1 MGEKIEF
8 DFIFLFPGK
17 NFSINFINS
26 WTNTMIYLYEN
37 GYTFAS
43 SFKYAPIVHEV
54 RNQLVASKIRTNK
67 DQSSVI
73 GNGRTNS
80 QTPFSGSVTA
90 KKVIFIDSDIVWSIE
105 DLEKILHTD
114 KDIMCGPYFLESG
127 QDMCIVD
134 KDGLFMDM
142 SKIKDKTEIFEILSG
157 GLGFVSVNFEVLE
170 KIKFPWFNTLYLT
183 DEENGI
189 QFIGEDTFFFYR
201 AQEEGFKIYC
211 DPTIRIGHEK
221 PRTLVLLDYDQ
232 AH

>member
-1 MGEKIEF
+1 MKTEL
-8 DFIFLFPGK
+8 DYVFLFPGK
-17 NFSINFINS
+17 NFSINFMNS

-54 RNQLVASKIRTNK
+54 RNQLVAAKILNSSNQTSKIFNDRTNN
-67 DQSSVI
+67 QI
-73 GNGRTNS
+73 PFGNTIN
-80 QTPFSGSVTA
+80 A
-90 KKVIFIDSDIVWSIE
+90 KKVIFIDSDIVWNTE

-127 QDMCIVD
+127 TDMCIVD

-142 SKIKDKTEIFEILSG
+142 NKIKDEPEIFEILSG
-157 GLGFVSVNFEVLE
+157 GMGFVSVNYEVLE
-170 KIKFPWFNTLYLT
+170 KIGFPWFNTLYLK
-183 DEENGI
+183 DEDGGV

-201 AQEEGFKIYC
+201 AHEEGYKIYC

-221 PRTLVLLDYDQ
+221 ARTLMLLDYEQ

>member
-1 MGEKIEF
+1 MGEKTKI
-8 DFIFLFPGK
+8 DYVFLFPGK

-43 SFKYAPIVHEV
+43 AFKYAPIVHEV
-54 RNQLVASKIRTNK
+54 RNQLVASKIHFEAKQTSKIFN
-67 DQSSVI
+67 D
-73 GNGRTNS
+73 RTNS
-80 QTPFSGSVTA
+80 QIPFSGGIEA
-90 KKVIFIDSDIVWSIE
+90 KKVIFIDSDIVWNIE

-114 KDIMCGPYFLESG
+114 KDIMCGAYFLESG

-142 SKIKDKTEIFEILSG
+142 SKIKDRSDIFEILSG
-157 GLGFVSVNFEVLE
+157 GMGFVSVNYEVLE
-170 KIKFPWFNTLYLT
+170 KIGFPWFNTLYLK

-201 AQEEGFKIYC
+201 AQEEGFKIFC
-211 DPTIRIGHEK
+211 DPSIRIGHEK
-221 PRTLVLLDYDQ
+221 SRTLMLLDYDQ